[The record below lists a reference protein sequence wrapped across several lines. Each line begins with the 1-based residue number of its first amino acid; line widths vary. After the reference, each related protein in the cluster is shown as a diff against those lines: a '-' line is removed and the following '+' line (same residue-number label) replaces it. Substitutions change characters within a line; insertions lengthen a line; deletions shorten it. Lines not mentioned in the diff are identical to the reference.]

1 MFVRLTQAN
10 GLAVVVNTDQVKYI
24 QDGGGNSTRL
34 IFAKD
39 DIVVVAEPIASVARA
54 LAGS

>member
-54 LAGS
+54 LAGN